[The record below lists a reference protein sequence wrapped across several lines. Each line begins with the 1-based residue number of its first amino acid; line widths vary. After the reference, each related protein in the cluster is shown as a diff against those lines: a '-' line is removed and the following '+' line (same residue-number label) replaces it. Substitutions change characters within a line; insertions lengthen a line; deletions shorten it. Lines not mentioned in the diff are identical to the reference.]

1 MQFRNL
7 GASGLRVSELCL
19 GTMTFGSG
27 FQGIGVVDQA
37 GADAIVRRAL
47 DAGVN
52 FFDTADV
59 YSRGQSEE
67 ILGRALRASG
77 VPRHSVVVATKVRGT
92 MSDAANAG
100 TGDVNNRGL
109 GRKHVLESI
118 DGSLARLGMDYV
130 DLYQIHGVDPMTP
143 IEETLEALNDV
154 VRMGKALFI
163 GVSNLAAWQIEKALG
178 ISERRA
184 WARFVSVQAYYSLVA
199 RDLEVE
205 VLPMAREEGLGVLTW
220 SPLAG
225 GYVSGKYRAGA
236 PKVGRRNHFD
246 FPQVSP
252 RAEEALAALEEVA
265 RARGVSM
272 ARVALAWLRLR
283 PGVTSVIV
291 GVRDLDQLEDDLG
304 AAELELTP
312 DELARLGAATMPDL
326 PYPQWMIAR
335 QTAARPDAVRRAA

>member
-1 MQFRNL
+1 VIAMQIRNL
-7 GASGLRVSELCL
+7 GSSGLKVSELCL

-27 FQGIGVVDQA
+27 FMGIGVVDQA

-59 YSRGQSEE
+59 YSRGQSEQL
-67 ILGRALRASG
+67 LGHALKSSG
-77 VPRHSVVVATKVRGT
+77 VPRASVVVATKVRGT
-92 MSDAANAG
+92 MSDAANDG

-118 DGSLARLGMDYV
+118 DASLRRLGLDYV
-130 DLYQIHGVDPMTP
+130 DLYQIHGVDPTTP

-154 VRMGKALFI
+154 VRMGKALYI

-178 ISERRA
+178 ISGRRA
-184 WARFVSVQAYYSLVA
+184 WAKFVSVQAYYSLVA

-225 GYVSGKYRAGA
+225 GYVSGKYRAGS
-236 PKVGRRNHFD
+236 PEVGRRNHFD

-252 RAEEALAALEEVA
+252 QSEEALAVLEQVA
-265 RARGVSM
+265 RERGASM
-272 ARVALAWLRLR
+272 ASVALAWLRHQS
-283 PGVTSVIV
+283 GVTSVIV
-291 GVRDLDQLEDDLG
+291 GVRDVAQLEDDLG
-304 AAELELTP
+304 ATDLQLTS
-312 DELARLGAATMPDL
+312 DESTRLGAATEPDL

-335 QTAARPDAVRRAA
+335 QTAPPR

>member
-7 GASGLRVSELCL
+7 GGSGLKVSELCL

-27 FQGIGVVDQA
+27 FMGIGVVDQA

-47 DAGVN
+47 GAGVN

-59 YSRGQSEE
+59 YSRGQSEQ
-67 ILGRALRASG
+67 ILGRALKSSGAPRA
-77 VPRHSVVVATKVRGT
+77 SVVVATKVRGT
-92 MSDAANAG
+92 MSDAANDG
-100 TGDVNNRGL
+100 TGDANNRGL

-118 DGSLARLGMDYV
+118 DASLRRLGLDYV
-130 DLYQIHGVDPMTP
+130 DLYQIHGVDPTTP

-154 VRMGKALFI
+154 VRMGKALYI

-184 WARFVSVQAYYSLVA
+184 WAKFVSVQAYYSLVA

-225 GYVSGKYRAGA
+225 GYVSGKYRAGS
-236 PKVGRRNHFD
+236 PEVGRRNHFD
-246 FPQVSP
+246 FPQIS
-252 RAEEALAALEEVA
+252 AHGEEALAALEEVA
-265 RARGVSM
+265 RERGASM
-272 ARVALAWLRLR
+272 ARVALAWLRQQ

-291 GVRDLDQLEDDLG
+291 GVRDVAQLEDDLG
-304 AAELELTP
+304 ATDLQLTSDELT
-312 DELARLGAATMPDL
+312 RLGAATEPEL

-335 QTAARPDAVRRAA
+335 QTGAPQTR

>member
-7 GASGLRVSELCL
+7 GASGLKVSELCL

-27 FQGIGVVDQA
+27 FMGIGVVDQA

-59 YSRGQSEE
+59 YSRGQSEQM
-67 ILGRALRASG
+67 LGHALKSSG
-77 VPRHSVVVATKVRGT
+77 APRESVVVATKVRGT
-92 MSDAANAG
+92 MSDAANDG

-109 GRKHVLESI
+109 GRKHIVESI
-118 DGSLARLGMDYV
+118 DASLRRLGTDYV
-130 DLYQIHGVDPMTP
+130 DLYQIHGVDPTTP
-143 IEETLEALNDV
+143 IEETLEALDDV
-154 VRMGKALFI
+154 VRTGKALYI

-184 WARFVSVQAYYSLVA
+184 WAKFVSVQAYYSLVA

-225 GYVSGKYRAGA
+225 GYVSGKYRAGS
-236 PKVGRRNHFD
+236 PEIGRRNHFD

-252 RAEEALAALEEVA
+252 HSEEALAALEQVA
-265 RARGVSM
+265 RERGASM
-272 ARVALAWLRLR
+272 ARVALAWLRHQ
-283 PGVTSVIV
+283 PGVASVIV
-291 GVRDLDQLEDDLG
+291 GVRDVAQLEDDLG
-304 AAELELTP
+304 AADLQLTS
-312 DELARLGAATMPDL
+312 DELNRLGAATEPEL

-335 QTAARPDAVRRAA
+335 QTGAPQTR